1 MNYMYRSVIC
11 SSKMKRKYCAIMRER
26 LREREGAP
34 FLAVCHRTN
43 PEHYGG
49 SHCTNYNHFGTG
61 ESKCSIT

>member
-1 MNYMYRSVIC
+1 
-11 SSKMKRKYCAIMRER
+11 MKRKYCAIMKER
-26 LREREGAP
+26 LREREDAP